1 MILGPG
7 FHRIDAATYHA
18 DPCERPSLSST
29 IARVLVGQSPL
40 HAYSMH
46 PRLGGRALRQTR
58 SMSFGTLVHALVL
71 GQGGLVEVI
80 PADDWRTKAARE
92 ARDEA
97 REAGRIP
104 ILADEFEPAQKC
116 ADATIAA
123 MAKHGIALT
132 GESELAV
139 IWEETIG
146 EVHETFANALP
157 MVHRGTP
164 VLCRGMLD
172 HWVES
177 TATIYDVKT
186 TESANPKE
194 LASKF
199 IRFGY
204 DIQRAAYVSAVETLR
219 PDLRGRVRFV
229 FVFVETEPPFDVV
242 PVIAGGSMRDLG
254 ESRWSRAVHVWDRA
268 LRSNRWPGYAERA
281 TQIEAP
287 AWAMVEEE
295 DRRHANV

>member
-1 MILGPG
+1 MILPPG

-46 PRLGGRALRQTR
+46 PRLGGKARAATR
-58 SMSFGTLVHALVL
+58 SMNFGTLVHALVL
-71 GQGGLVEVI
+71 GQGVLVEVI
-80 PADDWRTKAARE
+80 HADDWRTKAARE

-116 ADATIAA
+116 ADATLAA

-132 GESELAV
+132 GESELAA
-139 IWEETIG
+139 IWEEHHDEG
-146 EVHETFANALP
+146 AS
-157 MVHRGTP
+157 
-164 VLCRGMLD
+164 VLCRGMMD
-172 HWVES
+172 HWVEK
-177 TATIYDVKT
+177 TATIYDLKT
-186 TESANPKE
+186 TESANPKD

-204 DIQRAAYVSAVETLR
+204 DIQRAAYVSAVETLH
-219 PDLRGRVRFV
+219 PALRGRVRFV

-254 ESRWSRAVHVWDRA
+254 ESRWRRAVHMWDRS
-268 LRSNRWPGYAERA
+268 LRSNRWPGYAERSS
-281 TQIEAP
+281 QIEAP

-295 DRRHANV
+295 DRKHANV